1 LNLLRQC
8 IGELVDKHGSVRAAA
23 RVLGIDHAYLYRLK
37 VGEKTDPSDA
47 LLKKLKLRR
56 VVSYIGRSK

>member
-1 LNLLRQC
+1 
-8 IGELVDKHGSVRAAA
+8 LVDKHGSVRAAA